1 MTAQQA
7 PGRTL
12 DRRSLRWILLLLG
25 GVVLV
30 LLLPQ
35 AGIQDPLDAWDTLFI
50 NPIANAL
57 IILSNL
63 AFGNF
68 GVAII
73 LFTLVMRLVTMPLT
87 LRQLRSSRALT
98 ALQPQ
103 MQELQKKYKDPR
115 RRQEETM
122 KLYREAGVNPMG
134 CLLPMLVQFPIW
146 IALYRALIFTVGGTP
161 ESLTSLSQ
169 RLYPWSYIESAVPL
183 QNQFLGLHLGQIGG
197 AQGLAGMALAL
208 VVGLSTYV
216 QQRMMTAPT
225 TDPRQQSMNQMMS
238 WMMPLMFGWFTLQV
252 PGGLGLYW
260 AVSNITG
267 VFLNF
272 FVYRPGE
279 INWRQLLPMAAAPS
293 GPERPPKPAREEPAS
308 EEEPQAPELA
318 APVASKRRKRSRH
331 GRGRGKRK
339 NR

>member
-1 MTAQQA
+1 MTAQEA
-7 PGRTL
+7 PARTIDRRTL
-12 DRRSLRWILLLLG
+12 LWML
-25 GVVLV
+25 LV
-30 LLLPQ
+30 LGAALLIFFLLQ
-35 AGIQDPLDAWDTLFI
+35 AGVNPWDALFV

-57 IILSNL
+57 IIISNVVL
-63 AFGNF
+63 GNF
-68 GVAII
+68 GVAIV
-73 LFTLVMRLVTMPLT
+73 LFTLVMRLATMPLT
-87 LRQLRSSRALT
+87 LRQLRSSRALS
-98 ALQPQ
+98 ALQP
-103 MQELQKKYKDPR
+103 EVQKIQKQHKDPK

-146 IALYRALIFTVGGTP
+146 VALYRALIFTVGGTP
-161 ESLTSLSQ
+161 ESLTNLSQ

-183 QNQFLGLHLGQIGG
+183 QNQFLGLHLGQVGA
-197 AQGLAGMALAL
+197 AQGFAGMALAL
-208 VVGLSTYV
+208 IVGLSTYV

-252 PGGLGLYW
+252 PAGLGIYW
-260 AVSNITG
+260 AVSNLTG

-279 INWRQLLPMAAAPS
+279 VNWRQILPIGAAPG
-293 GPERPPKPAREEPAS
+293 GPERRPKPAQNEAPS
-308 EEEPQAPELA
+308 EEEPEAPELA
-318 APVASKRRKRSRH
+318 APAASKRRKRSRH